1 MSLNADIRDRAY
13 QFFVEEAQEL
23 LQVLEEGLLS
33 LRDDRST
40 PHVHQLMRAA
50 HSLKGGAASVGL
62 EAIKKISHRLEDY
75 FKALYS
81 DRVDYNTDLESLFL
95 DAYDC
100 LRVPLQEQI
109 RTGTH
114 DADLALANAQPVFE
128 KIEAQLGDILKEADT
143 FIPSSTDLGVDMVG
157 SLFEIDVANGIEQLQ
172 KVLMQPDDGIVI
184 SELRAQ
190 AELFSN
196 FAELFNLPGFGAIL
210 QTALAALDLDTSK
223 VREIISLTIADCSK
237 ARESVL
243 AGERDQG
250 GEPSEALIALARGD
264 YSDNSSHGNIATEE
278 FLSFGELLEESAI
291 EDSQFLESVFANFN
305 PESAIVA
312 PPEMPET
319 IDNEVVG
326 EEDEETFLL
335 EVFSEFTPEYD
346 VSEIPQT
353 QIQFLETED
362 EEIEDDALTADSVF
376 SDWSGDDKNKAEAF
390 DWSSGIG
397 GAADDELLA
406 IEKIFGSIDGEIGD
420 EIVDRSLKQTDAE
433 TRETLEP
440 IPQSLDEAIVS
451 IGEMFSTLAPTVDAK
466 PFSNTNSSILV
477 RSAPNS
483 LAKGKTKAGKL
494 ETNKERQSENKN
506 SGAAGLFVR
515 VDLQRLDRMNN
526 LIGELAIGRN
536 SLALQ
541 NEQLQATVRELQER
555 FGRFQDITSKLR
567 SISDELLVKPQL
579 ASVNL
584 ERDRGD
590 WDNSNPKNA
599 SVTSFDALEMD
610 NYGALY
616 TLLQGVMEE
625 IVQLEESV
633 EDISLY
639 SQQSNQSI
647 EEQRQMLKNVRDE
660 LMWARM
666 LPLSQLLQRFPRVIR
681 DLSMTYNKPVKLEM
695 TGTNVLVD
703 KAVLEKLYDP
713 LLHLLRNGFDHGI
726 EPPDV
731 RKSAGKP
738 EKGSIYISAYY
749 QGNQTIIEI
758 KDDGKGIDYQRIA
771 KKALQK
777 GLISPEEIALTSKE
791 KLLDLIFEPG
801 FSTASKVSELSGRGV
816 GLNVVRAQL
825 RAIKGTVA
833 VNSSAGLG
841 TSFIL
846 RLPLTMTVSKLLV
859 CSTGMSAI
867 ALPSDSIEEILIPT
881 PEQIKITGERRFVHW
896 RERLVPIDSASE
908 LLSYNY
914 PIPDNI
920 LTNAFDT
927 VISPE
932 DWQPPLLL
940 LEQGQKYYA
949 LEIDRLIVEQE
960 LIIKPF
966 GAAIAPPDYTYG
978 CTILGDGTLLP
989 VVSGV
994 ALIESHS
1001 KGSNSQLT
1009 KRSSSNLQVWV
1020 VPSENDGDQ
1029 SEYINPN
1036 QTLITSTILVVDD
1049 SAALRRTLALTLE
1062 KNGYRVLQ
1070 AKDGK
1075 EALEVLKKFSQIDL
1089 VICDIEMPN
1098 MNGFE
1103 FLGVR
1108 RRDPEL
1114 TKIPVAM
1121 LTSRSNDKHRNL
1133 ATQLGAVAYFTK
1145 PYIEQEFL
1153 AEIKKLALG
1162 D

>member
-81 DRVDYNTDLESLFL
+81 DRVDYDINLEGLFL
-95 DAYDC
+95 NAYDC
-100 LRVPLQEQI
+100 LRVPLEEQI

-114 DADLALANAQPVFE
+114 DVELALANAQPVFE

-172 KVLMQPDDGIVI
+172 QVLAQPDDGLAIA
-184 SELRAQ
+184 ELRAQ
-190 AELFSN
+190 AELFAN

-210 QTALAALDLDTSK
+210 QTALAALDLDPSK
-223 VREIISLTIADCSK
+223 VRDIISLTIADCSA

-243 AGERDQG
+243 AGERDRG
-250 GEPSEALIALARGD
+250 GNPSAALIALASGD
-264 YSDNSSHGNIATEE
+264 ESGNSVDEE
-278 FLSFGELLEESAI
+278 FLSFGELIEESTI
-291 EDSQFLESVFANFN
+291 EDSQFLEDVFANFN

-312 PPEMPET
+312 PLEIVET
-319 IDNEVVG
+319 IDNEAIDNEV
-326 EEDEETFLL
+326 EDEEAFLQ
-335 EVFSEFTPEYD
+335 EVFGEFVPEYD
-346 VSEIPQT
+346 VSDIPPT

-362 EEIEDDALTADSVF
+362 ESIEDDAVLLDSVF
-376 SDWSGDDKNKAEAF
+376 GDWSDGSQNEVESLNWSMGIDDAK
-390 DWSSGIG
+390 DG
-397 GAADDELLA
+397 ELTA
-406 IEKIFGSIDGEIGD
+406 IEDIFGSIDGVISEEIAD
-420 EIVDRSLKQTDAE
+420 SSLNQLAAAE

-440 IPQSLDEAIVS
+440 LPQSLDEAIVS
-451 IGEMFSTLAPTVDAK
+451 IEEMFSTLPPAVDTK
-466 PFSNTNSSILV
+466 PFSNPNSSSLV
-477 RSAPNS
+477 KSEPNA
-483 LAKGKTKAGKL
+483 LAKGKTEAGKL
-494 ETNKERQSENKN
+494 KINKESQSENKN
-506 SGAAGLFVR
+506 AGAGLFVR

-541 NEQLQATVRELQER
+541 NAQLQATVRELQER
-555 FGRFQDITSKLR
+555 FGRFQDITGKLR
-567 SISDELLVKPQL
+567 SISDELLVKPQF
-579 ASVNL
+579 AGVNL
-584 ERDRGD
+584 ERDRSD
-590 WDNSNPKNA
+590 WDNSTAKNA
-599 SVTSFDALEMD
+599 SATSFDTLEMD

-726 EPPDV
+726 ELPDV

-738 EKGSIYISAYY
+738 ERGSIHISAYY

-771 KKALQK
+771 KKAIQK

-816 GLNVVRAQL
+816 GLNVVRSQL
-825 RAIKGTVA
+825 RALKGTVT
-833 VNSSAGLG
+833 VNSNAGLG

-881 PEQIKITGERRFVHW
+881 KEQIKMTGERRFVHW
-896 RERLVPIDSASE
+896 RDRLVPIDSVSE

-927 VISPE
+927 VASPE

-940 LEQGQKYYA
+940 LEQGQRYYA
-949 LEIDRLIVEQE
+949 LEVERLIVEQE

-989 VVSGV
+989 VVNGV

-1001 KGSNSQLT
+1001 KGSNSKLA
-1009 KRSSSNLQVWV
+1009 KKSSSNLQVWV
-1020 VPSENDGDQ
+1020 VPSEDGSDR

-1133 ATQLGAVAYFTK
+1133 AIQLGAVAYFTK

-1153 AEIKKLALG
+1153 AEIKQLALG
-1162 D
+1162 G